1 MISRDRII
9 WRQEKH
15 EKKKHLIEMQK
26 ISKGN
31 NTEFF
36 FLKEYEKGKGEV
48 VLEEL
53 CLKHSQLMVDIQ
65 ELHKLPRR

>member
-31 NTEFF
+31 NTEF

>member
-36 FLKEYEKGKGEV
+36 
-48 VLEEL
+48 
-53 CLKHSQLMVDIQ
+53 
-65 ELHKLPRR
+65 